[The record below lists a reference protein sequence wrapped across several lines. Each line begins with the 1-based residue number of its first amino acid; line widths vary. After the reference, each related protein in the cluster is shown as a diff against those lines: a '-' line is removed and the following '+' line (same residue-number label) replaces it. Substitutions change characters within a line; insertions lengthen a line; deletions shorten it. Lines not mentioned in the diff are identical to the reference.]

1 MKDLSDRISNLSPEK
16 RAALQEML
24 LRKKN
29 GKTVFQSIPRRSEQ
43 NFVPLSFAQERMWI
57 LNQLEPDNAFYNLSW
72 ALRISDF
79 LDISALEKSFDAIRR
94 RHEILRT
101 TFSTKNE
108 MPVQTIAPPSA
119 LPLPVIPL
127 EDMQESEQS
136 TEIQRLA
143 AREAGQPFDLTTGP
157 LLRVTLLR
165 LNSEAHVLLLTMHHI
180 ISDGWSIGIFIREM
194 TALYET
200 FLIGKNPP
208 FSELPIQYAD
218 FAVWQR
224 EFLSGDELE
233 KQLDYWK
240 KQLADIPPVLELP
253 WDRPRPAE
261 QAFCGA
267 SEHFQI
273 SRELTDYLKA
283 LSKTSGATLFM
294 TLLAAFA
301 TLLSRYTGQEDIVVG
316 SPVANRNREET
327 ERLIG
332 FFVNTLV
339 LRTDLSGN
347 PAFTELLA
355 KIKQITL
362 GAYAHQ
368 DMPFSRLVEA
378 LQPERD
384 MSHTPLFQV
393 MFVLQNMPL
402 GKLEGAGAKVEVMET
417 ETLAAQFDLILE
429 ISETPSGLKGMF
441 TYNTDLFD
449 SDRIRRMVGHFETLL
464 KNIAANPESLISE
477 LDILTDAERHQ
488 LLVKF
493 NDTGADYPRDK
504 TIVDLFEEQV
514 EKTPGNV
521 AVIFDD
527 VELTYR
533 ELNERANR
541 VAHFLRDEYHILP
554 DDRVG
559 LLLERSEW
567 MIVGIMGILKAGG
580 AYVPV
585 DPMYPSGRILHM
597 VSDSG
602 SKVVLSESGIAKLA
616 ESNTKIADIRNIR
629 HENIS
634 NLERSAS
641 PHDLAYVIYTSGSTG
656 APKGVLIEHGNL
668 YDYVMTFT
676 KEFRVSSQ
684 DRFLQHTAI
693 TFDVS
698 VEEIYGALCM
708 SATLV
713 LFGDSN
719 ELDALFSCVLRRGI
733 TILSLS
739 PPAVA
744 YFNMRA
750 DELGDD
756 LRVLISGG
764 DVLYPSS
771 ADKLLKKTS
780 LCNAYGPTET
790 TVSATFYRDGN
801 LQGQTV
807 PVGRPI
813 ANRRIYILDEKLN
826 PVPPGVS
833 GEICISGAG
842 TARGYLNQDKLTAKK
857 FVNNPFEP
865 GKRLYRTGDM
875 GRYLPDGNIEFLG
888 RNDDQVKIRGYRI
901 ELGEIEKY
909 LLSHRDVREAVV
921 VAKAIRKEDSDR
933 ELTAYITSPDDL
945 NASILREHLKT
956 MLPGYMIPSYF
967 VRLEKMP
974 LNNSSGKV
982 DKKALPDPKGTEMK
996 LGTEHIAPRNETER
1010 KLADIWQEVLGI
1022 EKVGIRDNFFDLGG
1036 HSLKAVQ
1043 MMNQVRKELGAEIAL
1058 KEIFS
1063 QPTIE
1068 VLGRHIRSGDSGIS
1082 VSPNLSHEAMLD
1094 PEIRLNTPS
1103 PVTTPHEV
1111 LLTGASGFMGAFL
1124 LKELLHQTEARIHC
1138 LIRASDREEGRL
1150 RIEKALREYCLWEG
1164 HESNRVVPI
1173 VGNLSEPLLGLSSES
1188 FARLTEKIDVVYHNA
1203 ALVNF
1208 LYPYNMLKK
1217 PNVVGTQEMLRL
1229 ACRNRAKPFHF
1240 VSTVSVLGNQPHLQ
1254 NETEMEAAEGLEGGY
1269 SQSKW
1274 VAEKLVMEAW
1284 RRGLPVCV
1292 YRPSLVVGA
1301 TENGRWNQG
1310 DFASRLIKGCVQLGA
1325 VPDIPAFDNMIPA
1338 DTAAAG
1344 IVHISRQA
1352 SSFDQKIFHVVNPSP
1367 VSWGTFTDFIRERG
1381 YPMRTMSYAQWR
1393 KTLIHNCQNNGDN
1406 ALQSLLPLF
1415 SNSEAEDMTSPFFP
1429 TAEEISIPCENF
1441 LDGLRG
1447 SPIVIPEISHGLL
1460 EKYFEHFEK
1469 SGFLAREAMKS
1480 LPAMG

>member
-72 ALRISDF
+72 ALRISGF
-79 LDISALEKSFDAIRR
+79 LDISALEKSFNAIRR

-301 TLLSRYTGQEDIVVG
+301 TLLSRYTGQEDIVG

-477 LDILTDAERHQ
+477 LDILTDTERHQ
-488 LLVKF
+488 LLVEF

-541 VAHFLRDEYHILP
+541 VAHFLRDEYHIQP

-634 NLERSAS
+634 NPERSAS

-656 APKGVLIEHGNL
+656 LPKGCQVEHRNL
-668 YDYVMTFT
+668 LHYLHWANRYYFADDEGGYFGLY
-676 KEFRVSSQ
+676 SS
-684 DRFLQHTAI
+684 LS
-693 TFDVS
+693 FDLTVTS
-698 VEEIYGALCM
+698 
-708 SATLV
+708 
-713 LFGDSN
+713 LF
-719 ELDALFSCVLRRGI
+719 
-733 TILSLS
+733 LSLIRGKILHVFPQDAEVPDILTES
-739 PPAVA
+739 FREDSVIDSIKLTPSH
-744 YFNMRA
+744 
-750 DELGDD
+750 LS
-756 LRVLISGG
+756 LLKHL
-764 DVLYPSS
+764 DVLSTNIQL
-771 ADKLLKKTS
+771 AIVGGEALLTDQVRILQRLNPEMKIY
-780 LCNAYGPTET
+780 NEYGPTET
-790 TVSATFYRDGN
+790 TVGCVVKEIEPREDQILIGK
-801 LQGQTV
+801 
-807 PVGRPI
+807 PI
-813 ANRRIYILDEKLN
+813 DNTRIYILDQYKTLV
-826 PVPPGVS
+826 PVGIPGEIHIGGSGVS
-833 GEICISGAG
+833 C
-842 TARGYLNQDKLTAKK
+842 GYLHQDKLNAEM
-857 FVNNPFEP
+857 FIEDPFRQ
-865 GKRLYRTGDM
+865 GKHLYKTGDT
-875 GRYLPDGNIEFLG
+875 GRWFPDGNIEFLG
-888 RNDDQVKIRGYRI
+888 RNDNQVKVRGYRI
-901 ELGEIEKY
+901 ELGEIENR
-909 LLSHRDVREAVV
+909 LLSHRAVKEVAVV
-921 VAKAIRKEDSDR
+921 ANERKKNGM
-933 ELTAYITSPDDL
+933 ELAAYIASPSEL
-945 NASILREHLKT
+945 NVSELRDHLKVT
-956 MLPGYMIPSYF
+956 LSEYMVPLYF
-967 VRLEKMP
+967 VRLENLP
-974 LNNSSGKV
+974 LTPNGKV

-1036 HSLKAVQ
+1036 NSLKAVQ
-1043 MMNQVRKELGAEIAL
+1043 LVSKITTEMELSIYV
-1058 KEIFS
+1058 KQIFAK
-1063 QPTIE
+1063 PTVE
-1068 VLGRHIRSGDSGIS
+1068 KMADTLEKYESSGETIPD
-1082 VSPNLSHEAMLD
+1082 
-1094 PEIRLNTPS
+1094 
-1103 PVTTPHEV
+1103 
-1111 LLTGASGFMGAFL
+1111 
-1124 LKELLHQTEARIHC
+1124 
-1138 LIRASDREEGRL
+1138 GRL
-1150 RIEKALREYCLWEG
+1150 RSEKNSEQKFS
-1164 HESNRVVPI
+1164 SNVRTEHR
-1173 VGNLSEPLLGLSSES
+1173 N
-1188 FARLTEKIDVVYHNA
+1188 LTELFEAGKISPVDSA
-1203 ALVNF
+1203 ALA
-1208 LYPYNMLKK
+1208 Y
-1217 PNVVGTQEMLRL
+1217 
-1229 ACRNRAKPFHF
+1229 
-1240 VSTVSVLGNQPHLQ
+1240 
-1254 NETEMEAAEGLEGGY
+1254 
-1269 SQSKW
+1269 
-1274 VAEKLVMEAW
+1274 
-1284 RRGLPVCV
+1284 LP
-1292 YRPSLVVGA
+1292 
-1301 TENGRWNQG
+1301 
-1310 DFASRLIKGCVQLGA
+1310 I
-1325 VPDIPAFDNMIPA
+1325 
-1338 DTAAAG
+1338 
-1344 IVHISRQA
+1344 
-1352 SSFDQKIFHVVNPSP
+1352 
-1367 VSWGTFTDFIRERG
+1367 
-1381 YPMRTMSYAQWR
+1381 
-1393 KTLIHNCQNNGDN
+1393 
-1406 ALQSLLPLF
+1406 SLL
-1415 SNSEAEDMTSPFFP
+1415 EQTSLDRHEIIDNWCYNRPVLVDIMESQWGRIALLMLP
-1429 TAEEISIPCENF
+1429 T
-1441 LDGLRG
+1441 
-1447 SPIVIPEISHGLL
+1447 
-1460 EKYFEHFEK
+1460 
-1469 SGFLAREAMKS
+1469 
-1480 LPAMG
+1480 